1 MVPNTSFMK
10 GCRGPVNTLTKIW
23 LRNMHTHSTIKC
35 LFFPFY
41 IIGKL
46 QVCAIG
52 IIEGIDFV
60 ISFNSNEDPQTFCTI
75 CNREYHENVS
85 LKGTDIIINSDNE
98 EESNDY
104 GKLSLKLT
112 IHEPMK
118 HLPLFSSRQPLHF
131 LQGNKLL
138 KQHMQS
144 LLNLVSIRSSNG
156 EMDVHSTTI
165 LYSMKDNKYPS
176 LETLEEAFNDESH
189 VTFMDLL
196 PLSIKIC
203 TKVPSKDF
211 YERQTNGFRQ
221 TGFQYEFNKELHNTY
236 LDICSLLIDCNGTKV
251 CDTNQWF
258 HTRKI
263 SMNTCFSN
271 VTTELLVQKII
282 C

>member
-1 MVPNTSFMK
+1 
-10 GCRGPVNTLTKIW
+10 
-23 LRNMHTHSTIKC
+23 MHTHSIIKC

-41 IIGKL
+41 TIGKL
-46 QVCAIG
+46 QVCAID

-60 ISFNSNEDPQTFCTI
+60 ISFNSNEDLQTFCAI

-98 EESNDY
+98 EDSNDY
-104 GKLSLKLT
+104 GELSLKLT
-112 IHEPMK
+112 IHEPIK

-156 EMDVHSTTI
+156 EMDVHKTTI

-176 LETLEEAFNDESH
+176 LETLEEAFNDESRI
-189 VTFMDLL
+189 TFVDLL
-196 PLSIKIC
+196 PLLIKIC
-203 TKVPSKDF
+203 TKVSSKDF
-211 YERQTNGFRQ
+211 YKRQTNGFRQ
-221 TGFQYEFNKELHNTY
+221 TGIQYEFNKELHNTY
-236 LDICSLLIDCNGTKV
+236 LDICSLLIDCNGTNV
-251 CDTNQWF
+251 HDTNQWF
-258 HTRKI
+258 HMRKI
-263 SMNTCFSN
+263 SMNTCLSN
-271 VTTELLVQKII
+271 ITTELLIQKII